1 MQKSHHTITTKR
13 GVLNGSIPSA
23 IVDSG
28 TTSHVGTALDANKC
42 AFIPTG
48 KRSHK
53 VFKLPDGTKK
63 TASEIQEL
71 QHDICQLAKDIHI
84 VPDICKNS
92 LISTTKF
99 AKAGYMTVFDDKEV
113 NVYDTQNTK
122 VIVTW
127 QAIIKRW
134 FDKNANL

>member
-1 MQKSHHTITTKR
+1 MEPKKQQVKS
-13 GVLNGSIPSA
+13 
-23 IVDSG
+23 
-28 TTSHVGTALDANKC
+28 
-42 AFIPTG
+42 
-48 KRSHK
+48 RSYRN
-53 VFKLPDGTKK
+53 
-63 TASEIQEL
+63 
-71 QHDICQLAKDIHI
+71 DICQPAKDIHI

-127 QAIIKRW
+127 QAIIKGW
-134 FDKNANL
+134 FDKKANLWQIPLVPIVLNNNTDTVLVKKAPTEFLPNRPPPTEAIHNVY